1 MNPLRLA
8 MSELLRLTSSR
19 LARLALIAVMLIP
32 TLYGGLYL
40 YANHDPYAALP
51 DLPTAIVDEDE
62 GTTLATGEEL
72 QVGDE
77 VAQNLIDSKT
87 FDWHRVNRKQAIDG
101 VEDGTY
107 AFAVIV
113 PPHFSEDIASSAEYK
128 PRQATIELETNDT
141 NGYLTS
147 TIANQVL
154 KEVTTS
160 VASKISETAASQLL
174 LGFTRVHDEMDTA
187 IDGAKQLH
195 DATIKAHDGAGKL
208 KDGAEDLSAGLG
220 DLKKGANDLHTGTS
234 QAAKGARQ
242 LDSGATR
249 LAGGLTTLDNRT
261 ASLPSQTRQL
271 ANGSRK
277 VADANG
283 QISDKADAIADVA
296 QDLDDQI
303 AAERKQLIKT
313 LRDQGLD
320 EAQIQAVEER
330 LDRIDG
336 HVQDAND
343 TIQDTAKD
351 LGTLAAGADQVADGN
366 KKLAD
371 SMPQLREGIVSARKG
386 AGSLQNG
393 AHSLSNGLGQLDAGA
408 GRLADGAS
416 DAYDGST
423 QLAKGTRTLYSG
435 LGDLSDGAEDLH
447 DGLVKGQKEIPNP
460 TDEQRKAVAQTIG
473 NPLTTKSDSI
483 ATAGSYGAGLAPFF
497 MSLAM
502 WIGAYVLFLLVR
514 PLSTRALATS
524 QWSLRTALG
533 GYLPPVVLGLAQAL
547 LLLGIV
553 ALGVGIDV
561 AHPIWALL
569 FMFFVSMTFVAIL
582 HALVSRLGA
591 VGKFLGL
598 VFMVI
603 QLVSAGGTFP
613 WQTLPSP
620 LQFIH
625 HIVPMTYAIDGL
637 RRLMYGGDMIHLTT
651 DIAVLLA
658 YLIGALAVS
667 TLAARKARIWTPARI
682 KPEFT
687 L

>member
-1 MNPLRLA
+1 MNPIRLA

-19 LARLALIAVMLIP
+19 LARLALLAVMLIP

-51 DLPTAIVDEDE
+51 DLPTAIVDEDA

-72 QVGDE
+72 QVGDD
-77 VAQNLIDSKT
+77 VAKNLIESKT
-87 FDWHRVNRKQAIDG
+87 FDWHQVNRSEALAG

-113 PPHFSEDIASSAEYK
+113 PAHFSEDIASSAEYK

-147 TIANQVL
+147 TIANQVI

-195 DATIKAHDGAGKL
+195 DATVKAHDGAGKL
-208 KDGAEDLSAGLG
+208 KDGAQELNTGLG
-220 DLKKGANDLHTGTS
+220 TLRNGARDLHAGTTE
-234 QAAKGARQ
+234 AAKGGRQ
-242 LDSGATR
+242 LDSGAR
-249 LAGGLTTLDNRT
+249 QLANGLTTLDQKT

-271 ANGSRK
+271 ADGSRK

-283 QISDKADAIADVA
+283 KISQKADAIADVA
-296 QDLDDQI
+296 QDLDNKITD
-303 AAERKQLIKT
+303 ERKKLIKT

-320 EAQIQAVEER
+320 DDQIKAVEAR

-336 HVQDAND
+336 HVQDANT
-343 TIQDTAKD
+343 TIQSTAKD
-351 LGTLAAGADQVADGN
+351 LDTLAAGADQVADGN

-371 SMPQLREGIVSARKG
+371 SVPALRDGIVSARKG
-386 AGSLQNG
+386 AGTLSSG
-393 AHSLSNGLGQLDAGA
+393 AHTLSTGLNQLDAGA
-408 GRLADGAS
+408 GRLATGAN
-416 DAYDGST
+416 DAYNGST
-423 QLAKGTRTLYSG
+423 ELAKGTRSLYSG
-435 LGDLSDGAEDLH
+435 LGELSDGAKDLH
-447 DGLVKGQKEIPNP
+447 DGLVKGQDEIPNP

-473 NPLTTKSDSI
+473 NPLKTESDAI

-497 MSLAM
+497 MSLAL
-502 WIGAYVLFLLVR
+502 WIGGYVLFLIVR

-533 GYLPPVVLGLAQAL
+533 GYLPPVAVGIGQSL

-553 ALGVGIDV
+553 AWGVGIDV
-561 AHPIWALL
+561 AHPLWALL
-569 FMFFVSMTFVAIL
+569 FMFFVSMTFIAIL
-582 HALVSRLGA
+582 HALVSSFGA

-603 QLVSAGGTFP
+603 QLVSGGGTFP
-613 WQTLPSP
+613 WQTLPEP
-620 LQFIH
+620 LQFVH
-625 HIVPMTYAIDGL
+625 HIVPMSYAIDGL
-637 RRLMYGGDMIHLTT
+637 RRLMYGGDMLHLTT

-658 YLIGALAVS
+658 YLIGALALS
-667 TLAARKARIWTPARI
+667 TIAARKARIWTPARI